1 MDEKAKEC
9 RKKYYREWRAKNPI
23 KCKEYRRRYLENRR
37 RSKCAVNEY
46 GAPLDRNGYA
56 PSILQDD
63 ENACFICFG
72 CAEKLDRHEVFGGP
86 NREKSKRLGLW
97 VSLCHWTHHVFG
109 RDSVHQNAQTN
120 RAVKQFAQK
129 AAMEKYGWTK
139 DDFIREFGR
148 NYLDTE

>member
-1 MDEKAKEC
+1 MPK
-9 RKKYYREWRAKNPI
+9 
-23 KCKEYRRRYLENRR
+23 
-37 RSKCAVNEY
+37 NEY
-46 GAPLDRNGYA
+46 GAPIDRNGYA

-63 ENACFICFG
+63 ENACFICFS

-129 AAMEKYGWTK
+129 AAMDKYGWTK
-139 DDFIREFGR
+139 DDFIRELGR